1 MNKFSIAVLLFAGFA
16 GNAPARQRAPSESWA
31 NLIQLVPG
39 TEIRVALSGGRTVR
53 GTVQKVTSDSLA
65 INATAS
71 QETLARTEI
80 KRVELKSKGRR
91 GRNALIGLLIGTG
104 GGLAVGAAIDHSQ
117 QSSFNFFP
125 NFGKAVFTPLGA
137 VTGAA
142 IGVLI
147 PSGGWHEIYR
157 AP

>member
-1 MNKFSIAVLLFAGFA
+1 MSKLSIAVLLFAGLA
-16 GNAPARQRAPSESWA
+16 GNAPAQQQAVTESWA

-71 QETLARTEI
+71 QETIARTEI
-80 KRVELKSKGRR
+80 KRVELKRKGRR

-104 GGLAVGAAIDHSQ
+104 GGLAVGAAIDHSDRAG
-117 QSSFNFFP
+117 FNIFP
-125 NFGKAVFTPLGA
+125 NAGKAVFTPLGA
-137 VTGAA
+137 VIGAA

>member
-1 MNKFSIAVLLFAGFA
+1 MSKLSIAVLLFVGLA
-16 GNAPARQRAPSESWA
+16 GNAPAQQQAVPESWA

-80 KRVELKSKGRR
+80 KRVELKRKGRR

-104 GGLAVGAAIDHSQ
+104 GGLAVGAAIDHSDRTG
-117 QSSFNFFP
+117 FNIFP
-125 NFGKAVFTPLGA
+125 NAGKAVFTPLGA
-137 VTGAA
+137 VIGAA